1 MAEELLNGN
10 VLRRVAIKILKVEK
24 MDNEKLK
31 EQFNDCTFPALILD
45 RTVDFNLKK
54 HFVQIYSWGYTEI
67 DYKEKAYIVM
77 EFVPDAEDLRA
88 TIKRQQKTGYYP
100 DPGFVENIMF
110 QLFTGLSLAHEHNVI
125 HRDLKPENLL
135 LSHDI
140 LRIVDFGLS
149 IELARKSGFMGSMAG
164 TIMYMAPESFMG
176 YYHFTSDVYGAGLVI
191 YELWTNSHP
200 FDYIRNQIGPKSED
214 NRTINYEARQR
225 WRYIKGKEVH
235 SQVQDSEK
243 LDLILEKCLSFEM
256 VDRYHSASEV
266 LHDLESYLPQTDRE
280 YRKGTEEYQQ
290 GNWSEA
296 VSWLI
301 KADASYEKKDE
312 TKFNILEML
321 GYAYKK
327 MSKQEKAAEYLLAA
341 YNLDEEKLFLT
352 KELDRRNR
360 LLSTLAE
367 CYEDIGQKNT
377 ARLYRKKVGTFSGQ
391 GR

>member
-1 MAEELLNGN
+1 LAEELLNGN

>member
-225 WRYIKGKEVH
+225 GRYIKGKEVH

-243 LDLILEKCLSFEM
+243 LDLILENVSALKWWIDTILQAKFYMIWNLTCLK
-256 VDRYHSASEV
+256 RIGNIA
-266 LHDLESYLPQTDRE
+266 RE
-280 YRKGTEEYQQ
+280 LK
-290 GNWSEA
+290 
-296 VSWLI
+296 
-301 KADASYEKKDE
+301 
-312 TKFNILEML
+312 NINR
-321 GYAYKK
+321 GIGP
-327 MSKQEKAAEYLLAA
+327 
-341 YNLDEEKLFLT
+341 KLFP
-352 KELDRRNR
+352 
-360 LLSTLAE
+360 
-367 CYEDIGQKNT
+367 G
-377 ARLYRKKVGTFSGQ
+377 
-391 GR
+391 